1 MQQPVISIKGVKKSF
16 GKKIVLDNVN
26 LDVRKGEIFGVIG
39 LSGSGKTTLFNSLI
53 GFIEPEEGHIFYN
66 HPVFPM
72 KSSVSIFD
80 DLLEVRKVFGF
91 APQIPSFYPKLTAEE
106 NLDHF
111 GSLYGINK
119 FVRKKNI
126 DYLLKLVDLYDSRD
140 TLGDEL
146 SGGMQKRLS
155 IACALIHNPKVL
167 ILDEPTADLDPHLR
181 NQTWEVLKNI
191 NKQGTTVIVSSHF
204 LEEVEVLCDRV
215 GILHNGSML
224 EVGSPDELKD
234 AYSKNEEIHLETS
247 PGKYD
252 LIYKKL
258 RGLKSLSIKKVVNK
272 GSKMIIYTPKAE
284 ETLHKLLHLLE
295 SMHEHLLD
303 VYVNKPSLEEVFES
317 LTNKSVRL
325 DKR

>member
-1 MQQPVISIKGVKKSF
+1 MQQPVISIKGVKKCF
-16 GKKIVLDNVN
+16 GKKIVLCDVN

-53 GFIEPEEGHIFYN
+53 GFVQPEEGSICYT
-66 HPVFPM
+66 HPVFPS
-72 KSSVSIFD
+72 KIPISIFE
-80 DLLEVRKVFGF
+80 DLIEVRKVFGF
-91 APQIPSFYPKLTAEE
+91 APQNPSFYPKLTAWE
-106 NLDHF
+106 NLDYF
-111 GSLYGINK
+111 GSLYGIK
-119 FVRKKNI
+119 GDVRKKNI
-126 DYLLKLVDLYDSRD
+126 DYLLKLVSLYDSRD

-146 SGGMQKRLS
+146 SGGMQKRLG
-155 IACALIHNPKVL
+155 IACAMIHNPKVL

-181 NQTWEVLKNI
+181 NQTWDIIRNI

-204 LEEVEVLCDRV
+204 LEEVDVLCDRV
-215 GILHNGSML
+215 GILHNGCIL

-252 LIYKKL
+252 AIYKRL
-258 RGLKSLSIKKVVNK
+258 RGIKSLSIKKVVNK
-272 GSKMIIYTPKAE
+272 GSKMIIYTTKAE
-284 ETLHKLLHLLE
+284 ETLHRLLHLLE

-317 LTNKSVRL
+317 LTNKCVRL
-325 DKR
+325 KK